1 MKKKMIWSYDTYNWD
16 REEMIG
22 LYKEIYDHSPSEEEL
37 YEFIE
42 DENLRC
48 LEDEQTNIE
57 FYEKQ
62 YGTKHYI
69 IIASLGL
76 WNGRFDGGKI
86 IKGLWNSISKCFED
100 YNEIYQDGKRVKVT
114 AHHHDGTNYFEI
126 RELTDKGIEY
136 WERHE
141 YDMSDRELH
150 TRLFKDSH
158 YSHEVSLFNELYGW

>member
-37 YEFIE
+37 NEFIE
-42 DENLRC
+42 EENLRV

-69 IIASLGL
+69 IIASLDL
-76 WNGRFDGGKI
+76 WNGRFDGG
-86 IKGLWNSISKCFED
+86 
-100 YNEIYQDGKRVKVT
+100 
-114 AHHHDGTNYFEI
+114 
-126 RELTDKGIEY
+126 
-136 WERHE
+136 
-141 YDMSDRELH
+141 
-150 TRLFKDSH
+150 
-158 YSHEVSLFNELYGW
+158 